1 MKLAARICLL
11 VLFCGFVAFESA
23 AQRRLPNGTAINRPP
38 ANLSAPVI
46 AVKQESRQTTPPAP
60 ASPANSPAQ
69 TKAAEDPRIKVE
81 FDGQNSM
88 EGKIEFKTE
97 IKPPFRPPPPP
108 APPPCKASTD
118 AHDWLQRADR
128 AATVLREFLDA
139 SDRSMPISMLNRSN
153 CVAVVPSM
161 KKGGFS
167 VGGQWG
173 RGVVSCRYD
182 NRAWSPPVFFTV
194 TGGSFGLQ
202 IGFQLTDLVMIISDR
217 SGVDSLL
224 QGKLEIGASAGGTA
238 LLMGRNAGF
247 SSDVLMD
254 SRIFSYARSRG
265 LFVGLEL
272 RGAYIRP
279 DATAHSI
286 IYGET
291 VHVHDILSSEKIA
304 SEAKA
309 ACYASVN
316 AFPRALRDISPAKLY
331 YAKVPRARYQQASP
345 PSAPAR

>member
-1 MKLAARICLL
+1 MKLAARTYLL
-11 VLFCGFVAFESA
+11 VLFCVLVTLESA
-23 AQRRLPNGTAINRPP
+23 AQRRLPNGTSINRPP
-38 ANLSAPVI
+38 ANLSAPVV
-46 AVKQESRQTTPPAP
+46 AMKQESRPTSPPASAAPATLP
-60 ASPANSPAQ
+60 ASS
-69 TKAAEDPRIKVE
+69 KATEDPRIKVE
-81 FDGQNSM
+81 LDGQNSM

-97 IKPPFRPPPPP
+97 VKPAFRPPPPP
-108 APPPCKASTD
+108 PCKSSME
-118 AHDWLQRADR
+118 AHDWLERADR

-139 SDRSMPISMLNRSN
+139 SDRNMPISMLNRSN

-182 NRAWSPPVFFTV
+182 NRSWSPPVFFTV

-238 LLMGRNAGF
+238 LLMGRNAGV
-247 SSDVLMD
+247 SSDVLLD

-265 LFVGLEL
+265 LFAGLEL

-279 DATAHSI
+279 DAAAHNI

-304 SEAKA
+304 SDAKA

-316 AFPRALRDISPAKLY
+316 AFSRALRDISPAKIF
-331 YAKVPRARYQQASP
+331 YAKVPRARYQQAPP